1 MKTIVK
7 SKEIE
12 TEAPTEIVHP
22 SVDALSTVCKQV
34 REDAA
39 QGAEE
44 YLQDTIVSEGG
55 E

>member
-1 MKTIVK
+1 MKTLDH

-12 TEAPTEIVHP
+12 TQIPTEIVHP
-22 SVDALSTVCKQV
+22 SVDSLSEVFEQV
-34 REDAA
+34 REDASS
-39 QGAEE
+39 GAKE